1 MLVNKHFYCCIVA
14 RGIHSPVAWALSSGH
29 QKEKDPS
36 LTKSDPVWP
45 IAPTKKPAIYTQ
57 IPRRCKVAVESLII
71 KVMKKDLKRLKE
83 LTRPDVSTCWG
94 DSQLF
99 KTPFELTINKS
110 FIRRDLQPWY
120 YHSSTIVY
128 KATNHGPLSS
138 YS

>member
-1 MLVNKHFYCCIVA
+1 MAHCSLDKKASN
-14 RGIHSPVAWALSSGH
+14 IH
-29 QKEKDPS
+29 K
-36 LTKSDPVWP
+36 
-45 IAPTKKPAIYTQ
+45 
-57 IPRRCKVAVESLII
+57 IPKRCKVAVESLII

-99 KTPFELTINKS
+99 KTPFELTINKG